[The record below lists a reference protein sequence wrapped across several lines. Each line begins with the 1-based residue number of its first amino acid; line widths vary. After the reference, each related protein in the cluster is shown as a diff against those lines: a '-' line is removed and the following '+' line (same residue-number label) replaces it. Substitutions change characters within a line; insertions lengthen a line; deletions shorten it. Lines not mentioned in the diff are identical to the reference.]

1 MNIVP
6 ESHKKDLKICHIRMP
21 PMFFQERNVDYSLIM
36 DLPDPDSFPV
46 LCSASKNTEQSID
59 YLTIRKAF

>member
-1 MNIVP
+1 
-6 ESHKKDLKICHIRMP
+6 MP
-21 PMFFQERNVDYSLIM
+21 PMFFQEKNVDYSLVM

-46 LCSASKNTEQSID
+46 LCSASQNMEQSID